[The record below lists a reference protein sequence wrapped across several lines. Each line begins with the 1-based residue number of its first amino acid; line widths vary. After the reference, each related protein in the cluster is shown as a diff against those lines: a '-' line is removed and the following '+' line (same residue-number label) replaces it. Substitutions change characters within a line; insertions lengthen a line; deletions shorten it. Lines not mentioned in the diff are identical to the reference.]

1 MGTGL
6 LSWWRRRVAAR
17 GLAGAALFAVPVAVA
32 AAIGF
37 GTSISGVAGGLSA
50 VTSGPEAVPGL
61 GSDLAQQAE
70 SRACGPGEPADR
82 FERLRVPPR
91 RVRGGGGGG
100 SSRHHRHGTGSGTGG
115 GSAGSGSGSGSGSR
129 PVIDTSTSPPQIN
142 LPRTGGATD
151 GVTNGVNNTVNGLLG
166 RVDNSVKGLLRQ
178 LVPGRIPRVA
188 A

>member
-37 GTSISGVAGGLSA
+37 GTSISGVAGGLAA
-50 VTSGPEAVPGL
+50 VTSGPEAVPASAQTSPSKL
-61 GSDLAQQAE
+61 NLALVAQANRQIGSNGSAS
-70 SRACGPGEPADR
+70 SRG
-82 FERLRVPPR
+82 
-91 RVRGGGGGG
+91 VRGVGGGGGG
-100 SSRHHRHGTGSGTGG
+100 STGTTGTGAASGSGG
-115 GSAGSGSGSGSGSR
+115 GSAGSGSGSGSGSG

-151 GVTNGVNNTVNGLLG
+151 GVTSGANNTVNNLLGGVNNTVNGLLG
-166 RVDNSVKGLLRQ
+166 GK
-178 LVPGRIPRVA
+178 
-188 A
+188 

>member
-6 LSWWRRRVAAR
+6 LPWWRRRIAAR

-37 GTSISGVAGGLSA
+37 GTSISGVAGGLAA
-50 VTSGPEAVPGL
+50 VTSGPEAVPASAQTSPSKL
-61 GSDLAQQAE
+61 NLALVAQANRQIGSNGSAS
-70 SRACGPGEPADR
+70 SRG
-82 FERLRVPPR
+82 
-91 RVRGGGGGG
+91 VRGGGSTGTT
-100 SSRHHRHGTGSGTGG
+100 GTGAGG

-151 GVTNGVNNTVNGLLG
+151 GVTTGVNNTANGLIG
-166 RVDNSVKGLLRQ
+166 RVDGSVKGLL
-178 LVPGRIPRVA
+178 GN
-188 A
+188 